1 MILLKII
8 FSEVWVDKLKFWP
21 TGDFKKICF
30 FFHFIFHPNL
40 TQTPENSFVTQKEHK
55 SLE

>member
-21 TGDFKKICF
+21 TGDLKKNLF